1 MLAFAIFAVV
11 FVLGLIGAVIYLYP
25 SSKSPST
32 VPGLDPVNKEDGNL
46 GDIARAG
53 SLHEFL
59 MQLHEDYGP
68 VASFWWGPTYTVSI
82 CEEDLFKQHTN
93 VFDRPVEPFRLFE
106 PLIGMKCIQYA
117 NGQEGRARRRH
128 YDTVFTHEAT
138 KKYFLD
144 FQEIADELVKK
155 WDGLV
160 KEDHIPVTEYMTMFT
175 LKAVLL
181 SLYGKY
187 MKDDKK
193 VVEFKHIYDQVWSE
207 LELRLKEPPTDIR
220 EKTLQEGKKK
230 MFALTN
236 EIVKHRRAHPPE
248 HGEELFLD
256 VLLDGD
262 NDEVISCDALAYVI
276 GGFHTSGNLLSWAF
290 YFLGS
295 HQDIQEKVYKEI
307 KEKLGN
313 DDVDFSTMND
323 LVYLS
328 QVIDET
334 LRCAVIGPYAAR
346 YQDHDSEL
354 GGHIIPKNTPVIHA
368 LGVAS
373 YNEKVF
379 PEPEKFDPDR
389 FAPEKKHLH
398 HLSFVP
404 FGFAGKRKCPGYRF
418 AYAEVT
424 VAMVTIL
431 RKFKVKLVE
440 GQVITP
446 VHGLVTHPSD
456 EVWITISRR

>member
-1 MLAFAIFAVV
+1 
-11 FVLGLIGAVIYLYP
+11 
-25 SSKSPST
+25 
-32 VPGLDPVNKEDGNL
+32 
-46 GDIARAG
+46 
-53 SLHEFL
+53 

-93 VFDRPVEPFRLFE
+93 

-193 VVEFKHIYDQVWSE
+193 VVEFKHIYDQ
-207 LELRLKEPPTDIR
+207 
-220 EKTLQEGKKK
+220 KK

-262 NDEVISCDALAYVI
+262 NDEVISCDALAY
-276 GGFHTSGNLLSWAF
+276 
-290 YFLGS
+290 
-295 HQDIQEKVYKEI
+295 DIQEKVYKEI

-323 LVYLS
+323 LV
-328 QVIDET
+328 
-334 LRCAVIGPYAAR
+334 
-346 YQDHDSEL
+346 
-354 GGHIIPKNTPVIHA
+354 
-368 LGVAS
+368 
-373 YNEKVF
+373 
-379 PEPEKFDPDR
+379 FDPDR